1 MMAAN
6 VCNYLFQI
14 LMGRMLTPTDYGT
27 LNALMSLL
35 TTLSVFGTI
44 FSLSAARETSYYH
57 TLGQDD
63 RVRELIRG
71 LFGVALVLA
80 ACILLAGGLVSSF
93 VAKLLK
99 IDSPALV
106 AFTMLVVAVSVLY
119 PVFMGALQGLKRF
132 VPYGTVGIL
141 SSAVKLV
148 LSVCLLLLGWRL
160 YGVLAA
166 LLLSTVAS
174 LAYCL
179 YCLRGYFRFSVRPV
193 TAKTERA
200 ALLSSLNS
208 VFWAQLLTAVVSNC
222 DVLLIKAFSGDSAEA
237 GIYSSGM
244 VIGRISMYVASAV
257 IAALFPLVAQTSADR
272 KNPRPLYAKAML
284 YGGGV
289 ALVCTLGMNVFGR
302 LIIRILFGEAYLS
315 VVPLLLPIGVLMLAI
330 TFITIQMNYLVA
342 LRRTKVYGIS
352 LAAGCALIGALVSV
366 FHSGTAQI
374 VYIIAS
380 VLYAVFFIN
389 LISILFGGQTAG
401 QLEEEAHGE

>member
-1 MMAAN
+1 MMVAN

-14 LMGRMLTPTDYGT
+14 LMGRMLTPSDYGT
-27 LNALMSLL
+27 LNALMSLI

-44 FSLSAARETSYYH
+44 LSLSAARETSYYH
-57 TLGQDD
+57 TLKQDD
-63 RVRELIRG
+63 RVRKLIRG
-71 LFGVALVLA
+71 LFGITLIFAV
-80 ACILLAGGLVSSF
+80 CILLAGGLVSSF
-93 VAKLLK
+93 VSKLLK

-106 AFTMLVVAVSVLY
+106 ALTMLVVAVSGLH
-119 PVFMGALQGLKRF
+119 PVFMGTLQGLKRF

-148 LSVCLLLLGWRL
+148 LSVYLLLLGWRL

-166 LLLSTVAS
+166 LFLSAAVS

-179 YCLRGYFRFSVRPV
+179 YCLRGYFRFSIRPITV
-193 TAKTERA
+193 KAERA
-200 ALLSSLNS
+200 VLLSSLNS
-208 VFWAQLLTAVVSNC
+208 VFWIQLLTAIVSNC
-222 DVLLIKAFSGDSAEA
+222 DILLIKAFSVDSAEV

-272 KNPRPLYAKAML
+272 KDPRPLYVKAML

-289 ALVCTLGMNVFGR
+289 ALLCTLGMNIFGR
-302 LIIRILFGEAYLS
+302 LIIRILFGETYLS

-342 LRRTKVYGIS
+342 LRHTKVYGVS
-352 LAAGCALIGALVSV
+352 LALGCALIGALVAV
-366 FHSGTAQI
+366 FHNDIAQI

-380 VLYAVFFIN
+380 VLYAVFLIN
-389 LISILFGGQTAG
+389 LISILFGKQTSG
-401 QLEEEAHGE
+401 QLVEEAYG